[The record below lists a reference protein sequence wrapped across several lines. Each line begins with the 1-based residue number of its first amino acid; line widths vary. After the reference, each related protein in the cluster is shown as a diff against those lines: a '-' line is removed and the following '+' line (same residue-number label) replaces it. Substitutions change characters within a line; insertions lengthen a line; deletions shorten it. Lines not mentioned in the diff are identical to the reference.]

1 MKRNYAPNRFCN
13 SRFNAYR
20 KSSVEDID
28 LHWRINLYL
37 FSISLTLTNE
47 ALLENKKIPNRLII
61 INGLTML
68 VSGSIIIYNLTLF
81 NLCHF
86 KSSRV

>member
-1 MKRNYAPNRFCN
+1 MYNNMYNYII
-13 SRFNAYR
+13 
-20 KSSVEDID
+20 SSSY
-28 LHWRINLYL
+28 LLGSFYL